1 MRREDNLMRESF
13 STVFNQVAR
22 KDEKLAS
29 VLNGVIE
36 NVIGKL
42 ERIGDRGNFNSQA
55 KSVIKVAIKKSR
67 YSGNINQYPGEV
79 KGRCREICVGL
90 AFNQWGSKSKKDP
103 GFEMVANWINNYWH
117 KCKDINNSTIIITTA
132 WDQDQ
137 FQKYFKNT
145 FDSYTVHNDKTVAVV
160 LLSPYSLSLQYLR

>member
-1 MRREDNLMRESF
+1 MRKENNLMRESMR
-13 STVFNQVAR
+13 TVFNQIAR

-42 ERIGDRGNFNSQA
+42 ERIDDRDNFNSQT
-55 KSVIKVAIKKSR
+55 KSAIEDAIKGSR
-67 YSGNINQYPGEV
+67 YREKINLYPSEV

-137 FQKYFKNT
+137 FQKYYKNT

-160 LLSPYSLSLQYLR
+160 LMSPYSMSTQYLR